1 MCGGGGE
8 EGGEGGGG
16 GGVGGGGAV
25 GGGGWVGG
33 GGGGG
38 GETITL
44 TFSVPAGGHITKVVL
59 QHIDYVKLIITV
71 FASIISPFTAY
82 Y

>member
-1 MCGGGGE
+1 MERCRLRGR
-8 EGGEGGGG
+8 
-16 GGVGGGGAV
+16 
-25 GGGGWVGG
+25 
-33 GGGGG
+33 G

-44 TFSVPAGGHITKVVL
+44 TFSVPAGGHITKVVR